1 MVLGLTLRSTLSS
14 APDALRHGKV
24 MSKYRLFSEG
34 IVKKQINIF
43 PFLLLLALA
52 GFFASCTENST
63 EPVSEVDQSKIDAAF
78 AQASQISNLRC
89 LVVSHNGTI
98 LREAYYGTAGPEIA
112 HDVLSVTK
120 SVTAL
125 LVGIALEKGYI
136 KSMDQPMGDFLRPV
150 YPSIPQEK
158 ANITTRHLLTMSG
171 GFQWHELSAP
181 SDYNNWV
188 NSANQVQYML
198 DRPLVA
204 QPGQVFAYDSGALH
218 LLSVI
223 VAQATGRQTK
233 DFAREYLFDP
243 LEIGERNWEVDHQ
256 GYNNGAAG
264 LQITPYDM
272 VKIGDLVLN
281 HGEYRGKRVVSSE
294 WIDQMTR
301 SQISTG
307 NALPYGP
314 EYGYCWW
321 IGQSGG
327 TSYAFAN
334 GWGGQ
339 FIVVVPDEN
348 LVVVAT
354 NQWSGVA
361 TSVANDQWYR
371 TINLIMTNIL
381 PAFKE
386 TR

>member
-1 MVLGLTLRSTLSS
+1 LRS
-14 APDALRHGKV
+14 
-24 MSKYRLFSEG
+24 
-34 IVKKQINIF
+34 
-43 PFLLLLALA
+43 
-52 GFFASCTENST
+52 
-63 EPVSEVDQSKIDAAF
+63 
-78 AQASQISNLRC
+78 

-98 LREAYYGTAGPEIA
+98 MREAYFHGGGAEVT
-112 HDVLSVTK
+112 HDVRSVTK

-125 LVGIALEKGYI
+125 LVGIALEKGYMQSI
-136 KSMDQPMGDFLRPV
+136 DQPMGDFLHPM
-150 YPSIPQEK
+150 YPNMPQDKASIT
-158 ANITTRHLLTMSG
+158 IRHLLRMSG
-171 GFQWHELSAP
+171 GFLCNELAVP
-181 SDYNNWV
+181 SEYNNWV

-204 QPGQVFAYDSGALH
+204 QPGQVFAYNSGALH

-223 VAQATGRQTK
+223 VSQATGRQTK

-264 LQITPYDM
+264 LEITPHDM
-272 VKIGDLVLN
+272 VKIGELVLN
-281 HGEYRGKRVVSSE
+281 RGEYGGKRVVSSE

-301 SQISTG
+301 SQISTN
-307 NALPYGP
+307 NAQPYGP
-314 EYGYCWW
+314 GYGYCWW
-321 IGQSGG
+321 VGQNDGA
-327 TSYAFAN
+327 SYAFAN

-339 FIVVVPDEN
+339 FIVVVPDAN

-361 TSVANDQWYR
+361 TSVANDQWYG

-381 PAFKE
+381 PAFRE
-386 TR
+386 TK